1 MRYRPFGMFTARALA
16 CALVAA
22 AITAAWVVDA
32 AAQSGAVAASGGS
45 IDESA
50 HLRLT
55 SAHGAAFTEQGFAT
69 GTLRCTLTLY
79 MRTTSHGATFQLN
92 ASPTGGNI
100 TGSGFARIE
109 SEGKDAHVS
118 GTASFTRGSGRYS
131 RVHAAGLHVT
141 GVFNRETNS
150 MSVTLSGHW
159 SY

>member
-1 MRYRPFGMFTARALA
+1 MRFRASRMFTARVLA

-22 AITAAWVVDA
+22 ATTAAWAVNA
-32 AAQSGAVAASGGS
+32 AGQPSAVAASGGA

-50 HLRLT
+50 HLRLA
-55 SAHGAAFTEQGFAT
+55 SAHGASFTEQGLAA

-79 MRTTSHGATFQLN
+79 LRTTSRGATFRLEAN
-92 ASPTGGNI
+92 STGGSI
-100 TGSGFARIE
+100 TGSGSARIDP
-109 SEGKDAHVS
+109 EGKDAHVS
-118 GTASFTRGSGRYS
+118 GTAAFTRGSGRYS
-131 RVHAAGLHVT
+131 RVYAVGLHVA